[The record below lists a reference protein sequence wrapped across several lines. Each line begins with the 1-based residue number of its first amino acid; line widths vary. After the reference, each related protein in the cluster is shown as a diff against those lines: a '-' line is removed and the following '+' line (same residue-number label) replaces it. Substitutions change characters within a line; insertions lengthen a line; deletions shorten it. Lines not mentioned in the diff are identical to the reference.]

1 MKGMRMTSP
10 RMKVRPELLQWACRR
25 RQADPA
31 ELRKRFPKYDDWENG
46 NNHPTFRQLEAFA
59 KFTQVPFLTLLFP
72 EPREEKIPI
81 QDLRTVGNRNV
92 SQPSGNLLDTIYMCQ
107 QRQDWY
113 QTFAMLE
120 GEEPLPFVGS
130 ATLQSDVETT
140 AREIR
145 ATLGFDIEE
154 RQELPNWTQA
164 LRYFANQADDLG
176 ILVMISGV
184 VRNNPHRK
192 LNPEEFR
199 GFALADKLAPLVF
212 INGADTKAAQIFTLA
227 HELAHI
233 WLGESSLSNVTP
245 DSFSP
250 HRIER
255 WCNQVAAE
263 VLVPITS
270 LHEMFQEDASLAD
283 ELQRLARYYKTS
295 TLVLLR
301 RLFEMKTLHRGTF
314 AEQYQYQLSQLKP
327 RKGSGGG
334 NFHATLKT
342 RVGQRFGTALVESA
356 FSGKTAFTDALYYLG
371 IKKISTLEAFAESLQ
386 EG

>member
-1 MKGMRMTSP
+1 MTSP
-10 RMKVRPELLQWACRR
+10 RMKVRPELLQWACKR

-31 ELRKRFPKYDDWENG
+31 ELRKRFPKYDDWESG
-46 NNHPTFRQLEAFA
+46 NNQPTFRQLEAFA

-81 QDLRTVGNRNV
+81 QDLRTVGNRNI

-107 QRQDWY
+107 QRQGWY

-140 AREIR
+140 AKKIR
-145 ATLGFDIEE
+145 ATLSFDIEE
-154 RQELPNWTQA
+154 RQQLPNWTQA
-164 LRYFANQADDLG
+164 LRYFANQVDDLG

-263 VLVPITS
+263 VLVPLVS
-270 LHEMFQEDASLAD
+270 LRQNFREDVTLSD
-283 ELQRLARYYKTS
+283 ELQRLVNYYKTS
-295 TLVLLR
+295 TLVVLR
-301 RLFEMKTLHRGTF
+301 RLFEIEALQYSTF
-314 AEQYQYQLSQLKP
+314 AEQYRYQLSQLKP
-327 RKGSGGG
+327 RKGSGEG

-342 RVGQRFGTALVESA
+342 RVGQRFGTALVESTL
-356 FSGKTAFTDALYYLG
+356 SGDTSHKDALYYLG
-371 IKKISTLEAFAESLQ
+371 IKKMSTLDAFAESLW
-386 EG
+386 ER

>member
-1 MKGMRMTSP
+1 MTSP

-31 ELRKRFPKYDDWENG
+31 ELRKRFPKYDDWESG
-46 NNHPTFRQLEAFA
+46 AKTPTYKQLEDFA
-59 KFTQVPFLTLLFP
+59 RFMHIPVGFLFFS
-72 EPREEKIPI
+72 EPLDETIPVH
-81 QDLRTVGNRNV
+81 DLRTMGDQKVL
-92 SQPSGNLLDTIYMCQ
+92 QPSDNLLDTIYMCQ
-107 QRQDWY
+107 QRQNWY

-130 ATLQSDVETT
+130 STVQSNVETT
-140 AREIR
+140 ATEIR
-145 ATLGFDIEE
+145 TTLSFDIEE

-184 VRNNPHRK
+184 VRNNPRRK
-192 LNPEEFR
+192 LDPEEFR
-199 GFALADKLAPLVF
+199 GFALADKLAPLIF
-212 INGADTKAAQIFTLA
+212 INAADTKAAQIFTLA

-270 LHEMFQEDASLAD
+270 LHESFQKDASLAD

-301 RLFEMKTLHRGTF
+301 RLFEMKALQRGTF
-314 AEQYQYQLSQLKP
+314 AEHYRYQLSQLKP
-327 RKGSGGG
+327 RSIGGGG

-356 FSGKTAFTDALYYLG
+356 FSGETAFTDALYYLG

>member
-1 MKGMRMTSP
+1 MTSP

-31 ELRKRFPKYDDWENG
+31 ELRKRFPKYDDWESGAKN
-46 NNHPTFRQLEAFA
+46 PTYKQLEDFA
-59 KFTQVPFLTLLFP
+59 RFMHIPVGLLFFS
-72 EPREEKIPI
+72 EPLDEPIPVH
-81 QDLRTVGNRNV
+81 DLRTMSDQKVL
-92 SQPSGNLLDTIYMCQ
+92 QPSDNLLDTIYMCQ

-113 QTFAMLE
+113 QTFAVLE

-130 ATLQSDVETT
+130 ATVQSDIKTT

-145 ATLGFDIEE
+145 ATLSFDIEE
-154 RQELPNWTQA
+154 RQELPNWAQA
-164 LRYFANQADDLG
+164 LRYFTNQADDLG

-192 LNPEEFR
+192 LDPEEFR
-199 GFALADKLAPLVF
+199 GFALADKLAPLIF
-212 INGADTKAAQIFTLA
+212 INGADTRAAQIFTLA

-270 LHEMFQEDASLAD
+270 LHESFQKDASLAD
-283 ELQRLARYYKTS
+283 ELRRLARYYKTS

-301 RLFEMKTLHRGTF
+301 RLFEMKALQRSTF

-327 RKGSGGG
+327 RSIRGGG
-334 NFHATLKT
+334 SFHATLKP

-356 FSGKTAFTDALYYLG
+356 FSGETAFTDALYYLG

-386 EG
+386 EA

>member
-1 MKGMRMTSP
+1 MTSP
-10 RMKVRPELLQWACRR
+10 RMKVRPELLQWACKR

-31 ELRKRFPKYDDWENG
+31 ELRKRFPKYDDWESG
-46 NNHPTFRQLEAFA
+46 NNQPTFRQLEAFA

-81 QDLRTVGNRNV
+81 QDLRTVGNRNI

-107 QRQDWY
+107 QRQGWY

-140 AREIR
+140 AKKIR
-145 ATLGFDIEE
+145 ATLSFDIEE
-154 RQELPNWTQA
+154 RQQLPNWTQA

-263 VLVPITS
+263 VLVPLVS
-270 LHEMFQEDASLAD
+270 LRQNFREDVTLSD
-283 ELQRLARYYKTS
+283 ELQRLVNYYKTS
-295 TLVLLR
+295 TLVVLR
-301 RLFEMKTLHRGTF
+301 RLFEMEALQYSTF
-314 AEQYQYQLSQLKP
+314 AEQYRYQLSQLKP

-342 RVGQRFGTALVESA
+342 RVGQRFGTALVESTL
-356 FSGKTAFTDALYYLG
+356 SGDTSHKDALYYLG
-371 IKKISTLEAFAESLQ
+371 IKKMSTLDAFAESLW
-386 EG
+386 ER

>member
-1 MKGMRMTSP
+1 MTSP

-31 ELRKRFPKYDDWENG
+31 ELRKRFPKYDDWESG

-81 QDLRTVGNRNV
+81 QDLRTVRNRNV

-140 AREIR
+140 AKKIR

-270 LHEMFQEDASLAD
+270 LHESFQEDASLAD

-301 RLFEMKTLHRGTF
+301 RLFEMKALQRGIF

-356 FSGKTAFTDALYYLG
+356 FSGETAFTDALYYLG

>member
-31 ELRKRFPKYDDWENG
+31 ELRKRFPKYDDWESG

-81 QDLRTVGNRNV
+81 QDLRTVRNRNV

-140 AREIR
+140 AKKIR

-270 LHEMFQEDASLAD
+270 LHESFQEDASLAD

-301 RLFEMKTLHRGTF
+301 RLFEMKALQRGIF

-356 FSGKTAFTDALYYLG
+356 FSGETAFTDALYYLG

>member
-1 MKGMRMTSP
+1 MTSP

-31 ELRKRFPKYDDWENG
+31 ELRKRFPKYDDWESG

-81 QDLRTVGNRNV
+81 QDLRTVRNRNV

-140 AREIR
+140 AKKIR

-199 GFALADKLAPLVF
+199 GFALADKLAPLIFV
-212 INGADTKAAQIFTLA
+212 NGADTKAAQIFTLA

-245 DSFSP
+245 DSFSS

-270 LHEMFQEDASLAD
+270 LHESFQKDASLAD

-301 RLFEMKTLHRGTF
+301 RLFEMKALQRGTF

-356 FSGKTAFTDALYYLG
+356 FSGETAFTDALYYLG